1 MRREGRMVTGR
12 GDYILRSDRD
22 IFLKVEVWDEII
34 HKDHRMV
41 LAVL

>member
-22 IFLKVEVWDEII
+22 DFIKAGIRE
-34 HKDHRMV
+34 
-41 LAVL
+41 